1 MSYDLTQTDAD
12 FFFQMEKF
20 PENEKSFEYPNSGEK
35 LSLLFTSADKREIF
49 HFDVL
54 RGSIRITK
62 ITYQSR
68 ARKAHVLRRL
78 DLEGPP
84 HINPDVDIL
93 PLSFLEPF
101 NGKEIPCP
109 HLHIYVE
116 GFGERW
122 AIPANDVIDLEN
134 KDLYEIMEHFFKY
147 CNVKQLPKI
156 TKTLML

>member
-1 MSYDLTQTDAD
+1 MSYYLTQPDAD

-62 ITYQSR
+62 ATYQSR
-68 ARKAHVLRRL
+68 ARKAYVLRRL
-78 DLEGPP
+78 DLDGPV
-84 HINPDVDIL
+84 HVNPYVDVVPL
-93 PLSFLEPF
+93 PFLEPY

-116 GFGERW
+116 GFDERW
-122 AIPANDVIDLEN
+122 AIPANDIIDLKD
-134 KDLYEIMEHFFKY
+134 KDLYEIMELFFRY
-147 CNVKQLPKI
+147 CNVKKLPKI
-156 TKTLML
+156 SKTLML